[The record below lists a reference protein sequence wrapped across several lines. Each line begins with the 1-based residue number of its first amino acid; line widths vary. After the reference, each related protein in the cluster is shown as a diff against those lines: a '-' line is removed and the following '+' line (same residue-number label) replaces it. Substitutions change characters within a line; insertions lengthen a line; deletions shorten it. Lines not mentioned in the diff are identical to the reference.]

1 MVDNIT
7 KPIWTTPL
15 RYLKHLNKMTTEV
28 VGNIGHSLGQAQ
40 KCDGFNLSWKESWTV
55 IGHHILPIST

>member
-40 KCDGFNLSWKESWTV
+40 KCDGFNLSW
-55 IGHHILPIST
+55 